1 MHTAVLSG
9 VHRSLPLERIVY
21 GRPAEEVIAE
31 EAGRL
36 GKTHVFVTTSRSL
49 SGAYALPAKIAAA
62 LGSSYAGRFFEISAH
77 SPRACVLAGAAA
89 ARAAGADLLVAV
101 GGGSVVD
108 ATKAM
113 LMCLWQDVETE
124 AALGALIGQRSADP
138 SRPLPDA
145 AA

>member
-1 MHTAVLSG
+1 MNAAAISG

-21 GRPAEEVIAE
+21 GRPAADVIAE

-36 GKTHVFVTTSRSL
+36 GKARVFVTTSRSL
-49 SGAYALPAKIAAA
+49 SGADALPAKIAAA
-62 LGSSYAGRFFEISAH
+62 LGPRYAGRFYEVGAH

-113 LMCLWQDVETE
+113 LMCLWQD
-124 AALGALIGQRSADP
+124 
-138 SRPLPDA
+138 
-145 AA
+145 